1 MTERE
6 QEQANMHDESMKDA
20 NNEADPAR
28 QVKFTYKNHAGKVQT
43 RYVVPMNIFYGISD
57 WHPEAQWLLNAYD
70 VVKMEERTFAMKDIS
85 EWAADEPV

>member
-1 MTERE
+1 MNDNDVDKMFEE
-6 QEQANMHDESMKDA
+6 ELEESLL
-20 NNEADPAR
+20 NPAR

-43 RYVVPMNIFYGISD
+43 RYVVPMHISYGISD